1 MGFWIFVVK
10 DHVHGKEVIP
20 AGAIASERVKH
31 GFWLV
36 SSRIAAMKELAE
48 GGSAIFFS
56 TGSEG
61 RLFIGEGVFSQP
73 PMPITDE
80 MRFHIKGYP
89 SEKLTHFI
97 KLDMARLW
105 TTPVKLEEVLE
116 NLSFIK
122 NKLRWYGYF
131 RGSVRKIPE
140 QDYQYL
146 VSAASSQS

>member
-20 AGAIASERVKH
+20 ASAIAAERVKH

-36 SSRIAAMKELAE
+36 SSRIAAMKELSD
-48 GGSAIFFS
+48 GGSAVFFS
-56 TGSEG
+56 TGMEG
-61 RLFIGEGVFSQP
+61 RLFIGEGVFSQQP
-73 PMPITDE
+73 VPITDE
-80 MRFHIKGYP
+80 LRFHIKGYP

-97 KLDMARLW
+97 KLDAARLW
-105 TTPVKLEEVLE
+105 TNPVKLEDVLE

-122 NKLRWYGYF
+122 NKFRWYGYF

-140 QDYQYL
+140 KDYQYL
-146 VSAASSQS
+146 VSAAYSQS